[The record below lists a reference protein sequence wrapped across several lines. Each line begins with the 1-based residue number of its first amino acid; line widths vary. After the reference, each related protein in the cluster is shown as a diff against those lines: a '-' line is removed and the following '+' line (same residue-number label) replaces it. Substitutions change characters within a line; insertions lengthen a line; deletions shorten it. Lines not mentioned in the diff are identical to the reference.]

1 MMWDRIFLASSEKSL
16 FEEFWEA
23 VIYQYLTPKYGN
35 YANITI
41 DRDPI
46 VTPAM
51 IFFGFFIAIMVACA
65 VTIFNRRTL
74 GRPVRLLLKHDAIGR
89 RNAKTMSELGLE
101 KTGVLKYFINRL
113 TLAKAIRCVE
123 EDEFYGIP
131 EDAND
136 PSEDSVPPVSVDDA
150 AVSEDSVP
158 PVSCDTPSLSEDDV
172 TGNGEETQ
180 VKLSRSEYKK
190 KLKRE
195 KRAESRR
202 LSDAKIDEIRSRH
215 SNAYYVGQASAK
227 KYKRNIDTDHFYI
240 EDGMQYR
247 ARIRFSTKGANPVM
261 LLFVAVGYVVIGL
274 LIIKFLPD
282 ILGFVDSTISGIK
295 R

>member
-23 VIYQYLTPKYGN
+23 VIDQYLTPKYGN

-41 DRDPI
+41 DRDPT

-51 IFFGFFIAIMVACA
+51 IFFGFFIAIMIACA

-89 RNAKTMSELGLE
+89 KNAKTMSELGLE

-123 EDEFYGIP
+123 EDKFYGIT
-131 EDAND
+131 EEENA
-136 PSEDSVPPVSVDDA
+136 PSEDSVPPSNGNPSA
-150 AVSEDSVP
+150 PSEDSVP
-158 PVSCDTPSLSEDDV
+158 PSNGDTPPICENDGV
-172 TGNGEETQ
+172 EEAQ
-180 VKLSRSEYKK
+180 VRLSRREYKK

-195 KRAESRR
+195 KRAEANR
-202 LSDAKIDEIRSRH
+202 LSDAKVGEISSRA
-215 SNAYYVGQASAK
+215 SNAYYVGQAAAK
-227 KYKRNIDTDHFYI
+227 KYKRNIETDHFYI

-261 LLFVAVGYVVIGL
+261 LLFVAIGYVVIGV

-282 ILGFVDSTISGIK
+282 ILGFVDRTISGIK